1 MNMAISVK
9 VRLIGIF
16 RVLSGKSRLPMEVE
30 EKPAIVGKVIQK
42 LVEASSPEFREA
54 LIDPE
59 LKDPRPNA
67 LILVNGKE
75 ISVLQGLET
84 EVNKGDEIVL
94 VPVSHGG

>member
-1 MNMAISVK
+1 MAISVN

-16 RVLSGKSRLPMEVE
+16 RVLSGKNRLPVE
-30 EKPAIVGKVIQK
+30 LEEEPTIVGRVIQK
-42 LVEASSPEFREA
+42 LAEVFSPEFKEA

-75 ISVLQGLET
+75 ISVLKGLET

>member
-1 MNMAISVK
+1 MATSVK
-9 VRLIGIF
+9 VKLIGIF
-16 RVLSGKSRLPMEVE
+16 RVLSGENRLPIELE
-30 EKPAIVGKVIQK
+30 EPAIVGRVIQK
-42 LVEASSPEFREA
+42 LVEAFSPEFKDA

-75 ISVLQGLET
+75 ISVLEGLET

>member
-1 MNMAISVK
+1 MVISVK
-9 VRLIGIF
+9 VRLMGVF
-16 RVLSGKSRLPMEVE
+16 RVLSGKSGLPVE
-30 EKPAIVGKVIQK
+30 LEEEPAIVRKVIQK
-42 LVEASSPEFREA
+42 LVETFSREFQET

-75 ISVLQGLET
+75 ISVLEGLET
-84 EVNKGDEIVL
+84 EVKKGDEIVL

>member
-1 MNMAISVK
+1 MVISVK
-9 VRLIGIF
+9 VRLIGTF
-16 RVLSGKSRLPMEVE
+16 QVLSGKSKLLVE
-30 EKPAIVGKVIQK
+30 LEKEPAIVRKMIQK
-42 LVEASSPEFREA
+42 LVEGFPPEFKEA

-75 ISVLQGLET
+75 ISVLEGMET

-94 VPVSHGG
+94 IPVSHGG